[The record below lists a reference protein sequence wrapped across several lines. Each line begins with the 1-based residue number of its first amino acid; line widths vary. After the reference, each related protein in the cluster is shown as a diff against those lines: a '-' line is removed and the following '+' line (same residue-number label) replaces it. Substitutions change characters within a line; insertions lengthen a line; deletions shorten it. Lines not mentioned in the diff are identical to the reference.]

1 MTVLDFYRVDLTII
15 LIILLT
21 AGIIFTGINYAD
33 PNDENMN
40 TFGKIFISFILGIF
54 SSLIYSYA
62 TLESDTLL
70 KENYWD

>member
-15 LIILLT
+15 LIILLI
-21 AGIIFTGINYAD
+21 AGIIFTGINYSD
-33 PNDENMN
+33 PNDENMS
-40 TFGKIFISFILGIF
+40 TVGKIFISFILGIF